1 MILIMGIQGSGKGT
15 QAGMLSEASGYT
27 VLTLGD
33 LIRAQVSEEQR
44 QRIEAG
50 QLLRDDEARG
60 IIEHAIM
67 DVPAD
72 AQYILDGFPRSIP
85 QAAWLYEKA
94 QTDTRF
100 KIDRV
105 IHLIATRDAVKARL
119 LSRGR
124 ADDTEVGIE
133 KRFDEYERAT
143 EPLFAWFKS
152 HGIQVSDVDAE
163 RSVSEVNADLM
174 KLINEK

>member
-15 QAGMLSEASGYT
+15 QSGLLAKASGYA

-33 LIRAQVSEEQR
+33 LIRAQVSDEQR
-44 QRIEAG
+44 QRIDAG
-50 QLLRDDEARG
+50 KLLRDDEARD
-60 IIEHAIM
+60 IVEQAIM
-67 DVPAD
+67 NMPVGTP
-72 AQYILDGFPRSIP
+72 YILDGFPRSIP
-85 QAAWLYEKA
+85 QAAWLYEKSESDA
-94 QTDTRF
+94 RF

-124 ADDTEVGIE
+124 ADDTETGIE
-133 KRFDEYERAT
+133 KRFNEYERAT

-152 HGIQVSDVDAE
+152 HDVQVIDVDAE
-163 RSVSEVNADLM
+163 RSVSEVNEDLM
-174 KLINEK
+174 KLVNEK

>member
-15 QAGMLSEASGYT
+15 QAGLLAAASGYT

-33 LIRAQVSEEQR
+33 IIRAQVTDEQR

-50 QLLRDDEARG
+50 QLLRDDEARD
-60 IIEHAIM
+60 IVEQAIM
-67 DVPAD
+67 NVAAGVP
-72 AQYILDGFPRSIP
+72 YILDGFPRSIP
-85 QAAWLYEKA
+85 QAEWLYEKA
-94 QTDTRF
+94 QTDERF
-100 KIDRV
+100 KINRV
-105 IHLIATRDAVKARL
+105 IHLIATRGAVKARL

-124 ADDTEVGIE
+124 ADDTEAGIG

-152 HGIQVSDVDAE
+152 HDVQVIDVDAE
-163 RSVSEVNADLM
+163 RSVSAVNEDLM
-174 KLINEK
+174 KLVNEK